1 MRMSRRAGRVKNS
14 ITQAIARGVSKGMSY
29 KIGDT
34 MYVQGDNGQVV
45 RLTPKQSKG
54 VMK

>member
-14 ITQAIARGVSKGMSY
+14 ITQSIAEKGVKYTLGE
-29 KIGDT
+29 T
-34 MYVQGDNGQVV
+34 MYSQGDNGQIV
-45 RLTPKQSKG
+45 RLTPKYSKG